1 MGESLKAR
9 ASWSTVDLLICE
21 KTLTSP
27 RMKKT
32 RESEMS
38 ISGVL
43 LGVAKISCE
52 GYLNLRLF

>member
-27 RMKKT
+27 KQTDEKRDEYS
-32 RESEMS
+32 RF
-38 ISGVL
+38 L
-43 LGVAKISCE
+43 LGFAKISCE